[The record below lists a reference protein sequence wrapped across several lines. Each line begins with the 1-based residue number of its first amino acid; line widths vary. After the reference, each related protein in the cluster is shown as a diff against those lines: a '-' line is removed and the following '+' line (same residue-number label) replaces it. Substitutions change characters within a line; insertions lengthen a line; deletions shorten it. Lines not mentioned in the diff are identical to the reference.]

1 MAGLDPGMPVQ
12 QSLAVSD
19 VDRRS
24 RLVSA
29 ATPVLDRMVDE
40 LSGTR
45 FSILLADRDAW
56 IVDRRLG
63 ESGLGRQAEQ
73 VCAVPGQR
81 YVEQTSGTNA
91 LATAYELRQPISVT
105 GEEHFLE
112 ALKAFCCYGAPIL
125 HPVTR
130 RLEGV
135 LDITG
140 PAGEAT
146 ALLRPFL
153 MRAVADIEQEMLAGA
168 RLSEQ
173 RLLTEFQ
180 SHTRQKRHAVLAFG
194 DDIVLANPA
203 AIDLVSSSDHALLR
217 AVSSEINT
225 RESVERELRLS
236 CGREV
241 VVRARLAAC
250 GGAGVIVEVVEI
262 RREARSV
269 AASAVALP
277 IANVVHIVGEPGTG
291 RTTVGRERAGERAF
305 VIDGAHPLLHR
316 LDSELESNAALLI
329 DDVHLLDARSAA
341 RLASVLRGYA
351 GRVVLTSSTAT
362 EMGGEQ
368 SALVAMAMERV
379 ELRPLRMRRQEFM
392 GCATELLQRAC
403 PGNSLRLTVSA
414 ATLLSAHPWPGNF
427 RELKSA
433 LAYAVRGRTCG
444 DITEADLP
452 PAYRVPQAGALSMM
466 EIAERDAIL
475 AALRATEGNK
485 STAAEM
491 LGIGRTTLYARLRR
505 YRIP

>member
-12 QSLAVSD
+12 ESISASE

-29 ATPVLDRMVDE
+29 ASPVLDRMVDE

-45 FSILLADRDAW
+45 FSILLADRDAR

-63 ESGLGRQAEQ
+63 ESRLGRQAEQ
-73 VCAVPGQR
+73 VYAVPGQR
-81 YVEQTSGTNA
+81 YIEEASGTNA

-112 ALKAFCCYGAPIL
+112 VLKEFCCYGAPIL

-168 RLSEQ
+168 RLAEQ

-217 AVSSEINT
+217 AVTAEMST
-225 RESVERELRLS
+225 RGSIERELRLS
-236 CGREV
+236 RGAEV
-241 VVRARLAAC
+241 IVRARSAEC
-250 GGAGVIVEVVEI
+250 GGTGLIVEVVEI
-262 RREARSV
+262 RREVPAV

-277 IANVVHIVGEPGTG
+277 TANVVHIVGEPGSG
-291 RTTVGRERAGERAF
+291 RTTAGRERAGEGAF
-305 VIDGAHPLLHR
+305 VIDAAHPSLER
-316 LDSELESNAALLI
+316 LDSELANSAAVLV
-329 DDVHLLDARSAA
+329 DDVHLLDARLAA
-341 RLASVLRGYA
+341 QLASVLRSYS
-351 GRVVLTSSTAT
+351 GRVVLTSSIAT
-362 EMGGEQ
+362 ELGGEQ
-368 SALVAMAMERV
+368 SALIAMAMERV
-379 ELRPLRMRRQEFM
+379 ELRPLRMRREEFLA
-392 GCATELLQRAC
+392 CATELLQKAC
-403 PGNSLRLTVSA
+403 PGNTLRLTVSA
-414 ATLLSAHPWPGNF
+414 ARLLSAHPWPGNF
-427 RELKSA
+427 RELKLA
-433 LAYAVRGRTCG
+433 LAYAARGRTCG

-452 PAYRVPQAGALSMM
+452 PAYRVAPVRALSMM
-466 EIAERDAIL
+466 EIAERDVIL

-505 YRIP
+505 YRIA